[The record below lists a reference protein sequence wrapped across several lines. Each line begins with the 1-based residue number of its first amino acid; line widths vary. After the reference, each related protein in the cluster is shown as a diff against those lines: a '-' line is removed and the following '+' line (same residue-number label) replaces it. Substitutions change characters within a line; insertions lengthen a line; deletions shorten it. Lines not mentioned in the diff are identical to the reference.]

1 MATTM
6 QLDIV
11 SAEAEIFSGEVNAVI
26 APAIMGDV
34 GIYPNHTPLVTQLK
48 PGELKIEVD
57 GQPDQHIYVSG
68 GMLEVQP
75 DIITVLSDTAVRAED
90 LDEAKALEAKHKAEE
105 ALAEKGA
112 EIDSARAMA
121 ELAEAN
127 ARLRMIQKIRKG

>member
-90 LDEAKALEAKHKAEE
+90 LDEAKALEAKQKAEE

>member
-1 MATTM
+1 M

-11 SAEAEIFSGEVNAVI
+11 SVEAEIFSGEVSAVI

-34 GIYPNHTPLVTQLK
+34 GIFPNHTPLVTQLK

-57 GQPDQHIYVSG
+57 GEPDQHIYVSG

-75 DIITVLSDTAVRAED
+75 DIVTVLSDTAVRAED
-90 LDEAKALEAKHKAEE
+90 LDEAKALEAKKKAEE
-105 ALAEKGA
+105 ALAENGP
-112 EIDSARAMA
+112 EINSARAMA

-127 ARLRMIQKIRKG
+127 ARLRMIQKIRKS